1 MLDRL
6 TGLEVFARVAGAGS
20 LSAAARALGMSQTM
34 VTKHIA
40 ALEGRLGVKLFHR
53 TTRRLSIT
61 EAGRNYLESSAR
73 ILAELEAA
81 DAAVAADRVEPRGLL
96 RLNAPVSFGTRQIA
110 PLLAEFAARHP
121 RVTVELGLNDRLVD
135 LVEEGWDL
143 AIRIGNL
150 SSSSLIA
157 RRIAPC
163 RIAVCAAPSYL
174 KSRGTPRTVASLA
187 DHNCLGYTL
196 SQRTPIDRWVFGAG
210 ADFSVQISGIC
221 ARTMAMRCGRP
232 RSRDRGSSTSRPS
245 SWRTIC
251 ALADW
256 LRSLWTSRMSNWAAS
271 MPCFCPTAIRRQ
283 GCARSSTS
291 SRAGLR
297 RNPRG
302 IVSLLRH
309 ADAAVRR
316 DEICATE
323 QGASQAPL
331 RSLRQEPPGLAGRP
345 CSFHAGGDY
354 SPSVPIA

>member
-40 ALEGRLGVKLFHR
+40 ALESRLGVKLFHR

-73 ILAELEAA
+73 ILAEIEVA

-96 RLNAPVSFGTRQIA
+96 RLNAPVSFGARQIA
-110 PLLAEFAARHP
+110 PLLAEFAQRHP

-150 SSSSLIA
+150 SNSSLIA

-163 RIAVCAAPSYL
+163 RIVVCAAPSYL
-174 KSRGTPRTVASLA
+174 RARGTPRTVASLA

-196 SQRTPIDRWVFGAG
+196 SQRTPIDRWVFGADVG
-210 ADFSVQISGIC
+210 VQISGNLRANNGDALRAAAI
-221 ARTMAMRCGRP
+221 AGQGIIHQPTFIVADDIREGRLV
-232 RSRDRGSSTSRPS
+232 
-245 SWRTIC
+245 
-251 ALADW
+251 ALALDQ
-256 LRSLWTSRMSNWAAS
+256 
-271 MPCFCPTAIRRQ
+271 PTVELGGIYAVFLPDRHPP
-283 GCARSSTS
+283 ARV
-291 SRAGLR
+291 RAFIDFIAGR
-297 RNPRG
+297 F
-302 IVSLLRH
+302 
-309 ADAAVRR
+309 
-316 DEICATE
+316 
-323 QGASQAPL
+323 AP
-331 RSLRQEPPGLAGRP
+331 EPPWDR
-345 CSFHAGGDY
+345 
-354 SPSVPIA
+354 

>member
-40 ALEGRLGVKLFHR
+40 ALESRLGVKLFHR

-73 ILAELEAA
+73 ILAEIEAA

-96 RLNAPVSFGTRQIA
+96 RLNAPVSFGARQIA
-110 PLLAEFAARHP
+110 PLLAEFAQRHP

-150 SSSSLIA
+150 NNSSLIA

-163 RIAVCAAPSYL
+163 RIVVCAAPSYL
-174 KSRGTPRTVASLA
+174 RARGTPRTVASLA

-196 SQRTPIDRWVFGAG
+196 SQRTPIDRWVFGDDVG
-210 ADFSVQISGIC
+210 VQISGNLRANNGDALRAAAI
-221 ARTMAMRCGRP
+221 AGQGIIHQPTFIVADDIREGRLV
-232 RSRDRGSSTSRPS
+232 
-245 SWRTIC
+245 
-251 ALADW
+251 ALALDQ
-256 LRSLWTSRMSNWAAS
+256 
-271 MPCFCPTAIRRQ
+271 PTVELGGIYAVFLPDRHPP
-283 GCARSSTS
+283 ARV
-291 SRAGLR
+291 RAFIDFIAGR
-297 RNPRG
+297 F
-302 IVSLLRH
+302 
-309 ADAAVRR
+309 
-316 DEICATE
+316 
-323 QGASQAPL
+323 AP
-331 RSLRQEPPGLAGRP
+331 EPPWDR
-345 CSFHAGGDY
+345 
-354 SPSVPIA
+354 